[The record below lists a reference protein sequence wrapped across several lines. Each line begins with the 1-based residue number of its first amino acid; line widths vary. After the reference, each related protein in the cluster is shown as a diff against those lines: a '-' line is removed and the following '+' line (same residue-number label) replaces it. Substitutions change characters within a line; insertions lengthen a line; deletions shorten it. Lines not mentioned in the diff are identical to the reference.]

1 MELRLFGL
9 AVVVLCAVS
18 CSDPEALQSELQ
30 LHLENRGAELSIL
43 LNEANAGAI
52 QRKTGLLVQLA
63 FGAEADLDLYVTD
76 PLLETVYFANHE
88 SKSGGKISDDA
99 RCDEQPF
106 RIEEVWFNA
115 PIPGRY
121 RVGVDF
127 PEQCNGS
134 EEAAA
139 YVVSVLQDGKRKKVS
154 GSVSLRQFEVIVLEF
169 EVEFDLE
176 IEVESDLEEPKVEG
190 PEI

>member
-1 MELRLFGL
+1 MALRLFSL
-9 AVVVLCAVS
+9 AVVLLCAVS
-18 CSDPEALQSELQ
+18 CSDPEASQSELQ

-43 LNEANAGAI
+43 LNEANANAI
-52 QRKTGLLVQLA
+52 QRETGLLVQLA

-88 SKSGGKISDDA
+88 SKSGGKISDDV

-127 PEQCNGS
+127 PEQCIGS

-139 YVVSVLQDGKRKKVS
+139 YVVSVLQDGKRKEVS
-154 GSVSLRQFEVIVLEF
+154 GSVSLLQFEVIVLEF
-169 EVEFDLE
+169 DLE
-176 IEVESDLEEPKVEG
+176 IEPESDLKEPKVEG

>member
-1 MELRLFGL
+1 MALRLFGL

-18 CSDPEALQSELQ
+18 CSGPEASQAELK

-43 LNEANAGAI
+43 LNQANAGTK
-52 QRKTGLLVQLA
+52 QRETGLLVQLA

-88 SKSGGKISDDA
+88 SKSGGRISDDV
-99 RCDEQPF
+99 RCDEQTL
-106 RIEEVWFNA
+106 RLEEVWFDA

-121 RVGVDF
+121 RVGIDY
-127 PEQCNGS
+127 PERCDGS
-134 EEAAA
+134 KEAAA
-139 YVVSVLQDGKRKKVS
+139 YVVSVLQNGKRKEVS

-169 EVEFDLE
+169 SLE
-176 IEVESDLEEPKVEG
+176 IEPEELKVEG
-190 PEI
+190 LEI